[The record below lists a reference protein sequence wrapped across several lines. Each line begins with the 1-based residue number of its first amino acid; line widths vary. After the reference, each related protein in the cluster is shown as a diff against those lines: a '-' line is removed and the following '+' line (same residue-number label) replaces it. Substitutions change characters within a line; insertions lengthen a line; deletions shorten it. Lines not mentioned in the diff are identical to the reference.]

1 MACLINSI
9 SLQLL
14 QLSTSLL
21 LFTTGSSKRLLY
33 SSGILSLSKIVL
45 NNVVKKSTALSPL

>member
-21 LFTTGSSKRLLY
+21 LLKTGSSKRLLY

>member
-21 LFTTGSSKRLLY
+21 LFKTGSSKRLLY
-33 SSGILSLSKIVL
+33 SSDILSLSKIVL

>member
-21 LFTTGSSKRLLY
+21 LFKTGSSKRLLY

-45 NNVVKKSTALSPL
+45 NNVVKKFTALSPL

>member
-1 MACLINSI
+1 MACLINSL

-21 LFTTGSSKRLLY
+21 LFKTGSSKRLLY

-45 NNVVKKSTALSPL
+45 NNVVKRSTALSPL

>member
-21 LFTTGSSKRLLY
+21 LFKTGSSKRLLY

-45 NNVVKKSTALSPL
+45 NNVVKRSTALSPL

>member
-21 LFTTGSSKRLLY
+21 LFKTGSSKRLLY